1 MNDKS
6 LISVI
11 IPVYNGE
18 KYLAE
23 AVESVFAQTYRSIE
37 VIIVDDGS
45 TDSSGEISQRFG
57 PSIRYILRSHEGSGA
72 ARNHGVALARGTYCA
87 FLDADDLWMEDK
99 LTRQITVFR
108 DRPHL
113 DMVFGHVKL
122 FHSPELSKK
131 SKAKLIGDGQTTPGL
146 AAGTLLIKRNSF
158 LQAGLF
164 ETWWRIGEF
173 IDWYLKAIE
182 KGLESHILPE
192 VVMQRRLHGS
202 NSTIRER
209 AAMKDYVRVL
219 KASLDRRRASR

>member
-1 MNDKS
+1 MDDKS

-23 AVESVFAQTYRSIE
+23 AVETVLAQTYRQIE

-45 TDSSGEISQRFG
+45 TDRSGEINQRFG

-72 ARNHGVALARGTYCA
+72 ARNHGVAVARGTYCA

-99 LTRQITVFR
+99 LTRQIAVFR
-108 DRPHL
+108 DRAHL

-131 SKAKLIGDGQTTPGL
+131 SKAKLIGDGQTTPGQH
-146 AAGTLLIKRNSF
+146 AGTLLIKRNSF
-158 LQAGLF
+158 LRAGLF
-164 ETWWRIGEF
+164 ETGWRLGDF
-173 IDWYLKAIE
+173 IDWYLKAME
-182 KGLESHILPE
+182 KGLESYMLPE
-192 VVMQRRLHGS
+192 IVMQRRLHGG
-202 NSTIRER
+202 NTTLRER
-209 AAMKDYVRVL
+209 PAILDYVRIL
-219 KASLDRRRASR
+219 KASLDRRRAGA

>member
-45 TDSSGEISQRFG
+45 TDRSGEISQRFG
-57 PSIRYILRSHEGSGA
+57 PSIHYILRSHEGSGA
-72 ARNHGVALARGTYCA
+72 ARNHGVAVARGTYCA

-99 LTRQITVFR
+99 LTRQIAVFR
-108 DRPHL
+108 DGPHL
-113 DMVFGHVKL
+113 V
-122 FHSPELSKK
+122 
-131 SKAKLIGDGQTTPGL
+131 
-146 AAGTLLIKRNSF
+146 AGTLLIKRNSF

-209 AAMKDYVRVL
+209 AAMKDYVRIL